1 MAQQSSQTQ
10 PIQRLLQLIKV
21 EKQDI
26 LLLIYMTIAYGVLGI
41 ATPVAVQTMV
51 NLVTMGGVLQP
62 LYVVGLILFSLLAL
76 SGALYATE
84 SYLVEMIQ
92 RRIFVRSSL
101 LIAQN
106 TQQVQIQVYDNENP
120 VELVNRYFDITTI
133 QKSAATLLTI
143 GLTALLQGV
152 IGSLVL
158 LFYSLYFGILVVVI
172 LLILWGIVVW
182 LGKQAEYTAIKESK
196 AKYKMAAWLENIARN
211 MHLFKFYQAADRTQ
225 HTTTEIAQ
233 EYLSART
240 QHFAVLMTQL
250 IGAVGMYALIGTAML
265 VLGGTLVIKG
275 QINLGQFVASE
286 LIIFGVLSGFVRFV
300 TKLEYFY
307 DMLAAVDKLSVLE
320 ELPTEATGAHL
331 PNQEGYTQLVM
342 HGVGFAYQA
351 QRPLIQRLELQL
363 QRGQQL
369 AILGHS
375 GIGKSTLIE
384 LIAGLRQPATGY
396 LSVNGVDL
404 RQINLQD
411 WRNHVGIAGKIEWQ
425 HGTILENL
433 QLNRSTVSVQDII
446 EVLKA
451 LGIWQRISQLPEG
464 LDTKLTDFGAPMSQT
479 ELQRL
484 MLARAM
490 VAKPALVMIDGLLD
504 GLEQDDLDR
513 VLRLLQQRRA
523 EWMVVITTRFKHIA
537 SQCDQVI
544 DLNAYAVAEGAPDA

>member
-1 MAQQSSQTQ
+1 MAYKTS
-10 PIQRLLQLIKV
+10 PILPMQRLLQLLKL

-26 LLLIYMTIAYGVLGI
+26 LLLIYMTMAYGVLGI

-62 LYVVGLILFSLLAL
+62 LYVVGLMLFCLLSL

-92 RRIFVRSSL
+92 RRIFVRSSFR
-101 LIAQN
+101 IAQN
-106 TQQVQIQVYDNENP
+106 TQQVQIQVYDNQNP

-158 LFYSLYFGILVVVI
+158 LFYSVYFGILVIII
-172 LLILWGIVVW
+172 LIILWAIVVW
-182 LGKQAEYTAIKESK
+182 LGKQAEYTAVKESK

-211 MHLFKFYQAADRTQ
+211 MHLFKFYQAGQRAEQATSD
-225 HTTTEIAQ
+225 IAQ
-233 EYLSART
+233 EYLAART
-240 QHFAVLMTQL
+240 QHFSILMMQL

-265 VLGGTLVIKG
+265 VLGGTLVIQG

-307 DMLAAVDKLSVLE
+307 DMLAAIDKLSVLE
-320 ELPTEATGAHL
+320 DLPIEETGQHL
-331 PNQEGYTQLVM
+331 PNHDGYTKLNL

-351 QRPLIQRLELQL
+351 QRPLIQPLDIHL
-363 QRGQQL
+363 QRGQSL

-375 GIGKSTLIE
+375 GMGKSTLVE
-384 LIAGLRQPATGY
+384 LIAGLRHPIQGY
-396 LSVNGVDL
+396 LSLNGVDL

-411 WRNHVGIAGKIEWQ
+411 WRNQIGLAGRIEWQ

-433 QLNRSTVSVQDII
+433 QLDRDTVNVTDVI

-451 LGIWQRISQLPEG
+451 LGIWERISQFPQG
-464 LDTKLTDFGAPMSQT
+464 LDTELTDHGAPMSQT

-504 GLEQDDLDR
+504 GLEQPDLDR
-513 VLRLLQQRRA
+513 VLNVLQQRRA
-523 EWMVVITTRFKHIA
+523 EWMVIITTRFNHIA
-537 SQCDQVI
+537 RQCDQVV
-544 DLNAYAVAEGAPDA
+544 DLNAYAVAEGAHHA